1 MQLEHGMDLALRS
14 GMKFLIPILLLPL
27 LGGAQ
32 DRTLYRV
39 DRSSVRFISEAP
51 LERITAS
58 TDKTTGVLD
67 LDQRTFAV
75 QVPMRSLEGFNSPLQ
90 REHFNENYMRSQQF
104 PNAVFAGRIIEH
116 VDLRVPGEHQVRA
129 KGMLTIHGEQRE
141 RILDCLLRIGH
152 DGVRVTSTFGV
163 LLEEHGVRVPRV
175 VQQKIANE
183 VEVEVDLHFAKP
195 GE

>member
-75 QVPMRSLEGFNSPLQ
+75 QVPLRSLEGFNSPLQ
-90 REHFNENYMRSQQF
+90 REHFNENYVRSQQY
-104 PNAVFAGRIIEH
+104 PNSVFSGRIIEH
-116 VDLRVPGEHQVRA
+116 VDLRTPGEHRVRA
-129 KGMLTIHGEQRE
+129 KGMFELHGVERE
-141 RILDCLLRIGH
+141 RILDCRL
-152 DGVRVTSTFGV
+152 VVTSTDVRVMADFGV
-163 LLEEHGVRVPRV
+163 LLQDHDIRVPRV
-175 VQQKIANE
+175 VQQKIASE
-183 VEVEVDLHFAKP
+183 VQVEVDLRFAMP